1 MATPLKRSASRTLDL
16 RKEWKHLYAPRAGTV
31 GLVDV
36 PRLTF
41 LMIDGAIEKGSSPGI
56 SPGFQEAVGAMYSA
70 AYTLKFMIKLREK
83 DPVDYPVMALEGLW
97 WVEDGV
103 FDITVKDNY
112 VYTLMIMVP
121 ELVTP
126 KMLAEAAAQAGK
138 KRPNP
143 ALSRVRLE
151 KFREGLCV
159 QAMHVGPY
167 DTEPATMEKMR
178 LHAEEKGYRM
188 AGRHHEIYLGD
199 PRRAKPEKLK
209 TVLRHHVEK
218 AG

>member
-1 MATPLKRSASRTLDL
+1 
-16 RKEWKHLYAPRAGTV
+16 
-31 GLVDV
+31 
-36 PRLTF
+36 
-41 LMIDGAIEKGSSPGI
+41 
-56 SPGFQEAVGAMYSA
+56 MYST
-70 AYTLKFMIKLREK
+70 AYTLKFTCKLREK

-121 ELVTP
+121 DFVTP
-126 KMLAEAAAQAGK
+126 KMLAEAVAQASR

-151 KFREGLCV
+151 RFSEGLCV

-167 DTEPATMEKMR
+167 DTEPATMERMR
-178 LHAEEKGYRM
+178 LHAGQNHCTM
-188 AGRHHEIYLGD
+188 AGKHHEIYLGD
-199 PRRAKPEKLK
+199 PRRAKPEKLR
-209 TVLRHHVEK
+209 TVLRHHVVR